1 MKVLI
6 LFASPRPAGN
16 TAQLLAPFM
25 ETLRENGAE
34 VECMALYEKNI
45 QSCLA
50 CRSCQHAWEGF
61 GCAQKDDAAE
71 IFEKILKSELLV
83 LATPIYAWYC
93 TPPLKALLDR
103 MVYGMNKYYGEE
115 KGPSLWKGKR
125 VALLTTCGYP
135 VEKGADL
142 WEQGVKRYCK
152 HSQLVYCGQL
162 AEHDPGYKETFMDE
176 EKAVRARE
184 FARKLLKN

>member
-1 MKVLI
+1 MKILV

-16 TAQLLAPFM
+16 TAQLLALFM
-25 ETLRENGAE
+25 DTLRENGAA
-34 VECMALYEKNI
+34 VECVSLYEKDI
-45 QSCLA
+45 KPCLA
-50 CRSCQHAWEGF
+50 CRGCQNGWENF
-61 GCAQKDDAAE
+61 GCVQRDDAAE
-71 IFEKILKSELLV
+71 IFTKILGSDLLV
-83 LATPIYAWYC
+83 LATPIHSWYC

-115 KGPSLWKGKR
+115 KGPSLWQGKR

-135 VEKGADL
+135 AEKGADL

-162 AEHDPGYKETFMDE
+162 AEHDPGYKKVFMDE
-176 EKAVRARE
+176 EKAERARA
-184 FARKLLKN
+184 FARSLIKI